1 MKKISNPLTI
11 IGIFA
16 GIAEVAGT
24 AVLPLVSSELQR
36 IFIWYVMGFPVLL
49 VVIFFL
55 TLNRNHKV
63 LYAPSDFSNEDNFM
77 QLLSA
82 AKVDK
87 KIEEV
92 KLNNPNIADELESIQ
107 LSLLNNISV
116 NNSQKYDKFIKVIQI
131 MSVKNNGVTASELAD
146 ELAISRA
153 YAHRIL
159 QELLENGL
167 ITYIN
172 ETLPNGETSR
182 KIKRY
187 VVLDK
192 GDI

>member
-24 AVLPLVSSELQR
+24 AVLPLVSSELQH

-87 KIEEV
+87 KLEEV
-92 KLNNPNIADELESIQ
+92 KLNNPNIADELESIR

-172 ETLPNGETSR
+172 ETSTNGETSR
-182 KIKRY
+182 KTKRY

-192 GDI
+192 GGI

>member
-24 AVLPLVSSELQR
+24 VILPFVSTELQH

-55 TLNRNHKV
+55 TLNKNHKV
-63 LYAPSDFSNEDNFM
+63 LYAPSDFDNEDNFM
-77 QLLSA
+77 KLLGA

-87 KIEEV
+87 EIEAV
-92 KLNNPNIADELESIQ
+92 KLNNPDLAPQLENIQ
-107 LSLLNNISV
+107 MSLYDNIV
-116 NNSQKYDKFIKVIQI
+116 AKDLRGYGKFIKVIQLLA
-131 MSVKNNGVTASELAD
+131 SKSNGVTASELAE
-146 ELAISRA
+146 ELGITRA
-153 YAHRIL
+153 YIHRIL
-159 QELLENGL
+159 QELLSSGI
-167 ITYIN
+167 ITSVDGAVQ
-172 ETLPNGETSR
+172 TGETSR
-182 KIKRY
+182 KVKRY

-192 GDI
+192 GDL

>member
-24 AVLPLVSSELQR
+24 AVLPLVSSELQH

-55 TLNRNHKV
+55 TLNRNNKV
-63 LYAPSDFSNEDNFM
+63 LYAPSDFTNEDNFM

-82 AKVDK
+82 ARVDK
-87 KIEEV
+87 KIEAL
-92 KLNNPNIADELESIQ
+92 KLNNPDITPELENIQMTLFDNIAAK
-107 LSLLNNISV
+107 NM
-116 NNSQKYDKFIKVIQI
+116 QKYSEFVKVIQL
-131 MSVKNNGVTASELAD
+131 MSSGSNGVTASELAE
-146 ELAISRA
+146 ELAISQA
-153 YAHRIL
+153 YAHRML
-159 QELLENGL
+159 QELLEKGL
-167 ITYIN
+167 ITYISG
-172 ETLPNGETSR
+172 TVKDGDTSKKVR
-182 KIKRY
+182 RY

-192 GDI
+192 GDM